1 MFKKDIGKISLPNW
15 YFLTKKKEVLMNT
28 YHFLCFLSWQ
38 DVWKQH
44 MCNLN
49 FRAQDW
55 LDGFGN
61 FKALF
66 FRFLQI
72 VLQYNFWLWW
82 LLKLHKWIK
91 SFSFE
96 KFISIF
102 YVKQLFCRKF
112 ANSYFFLLDQVN
124 FSKHFKTF
132 QKSFS
137 CFLST
142 KNGVK
147 KFLNF

>member
-15 YFLTKKKEVLMNT
+15 YFLTKKKKVLMNT

-102 YVKQLFCRKF
+102 YVKQLFVG
-112 ANSYFFLLDQVN
+112 NLQTHNFFCWIKSI
-124 FSKHFKTF
+124 FRSISKHIRNLFPVF
-132 QKSFS
+132 CQQRMA
-137 CFLST
+137 
-142 KNGVK
+142 
-147 KFLNF
+147 